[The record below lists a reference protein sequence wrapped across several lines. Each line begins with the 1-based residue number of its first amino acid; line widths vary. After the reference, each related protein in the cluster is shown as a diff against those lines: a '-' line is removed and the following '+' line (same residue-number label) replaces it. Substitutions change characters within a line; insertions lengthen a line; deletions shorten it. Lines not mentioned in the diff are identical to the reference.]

1 MGLHDTTWVLI
12 LPAMA
17 SACSAFLAGQFAHT
31 LPVGVSMIMYQI
43 QGQGPEYGIAI
54 AAAILMSIVP
64 IIAFLLMQKQ
74 MVRGLTIG
82 ALKG

>member
-1 MGLHDTTWVLI
+1 
-12 LPAMA
+12 
-17 SACSAFLAGQFAHT
+17 

-43 QGQGPEYGIAI
+43 QGHGPLYGISM
-54 AAAILMSIVP
+54 AASILMSIVP

-74 MVRGLTIG
+74 MVQGITIG